1 MTRTVRRTLTLPNP
15 AGKTY
20 TAPNPAGKTYTERQN
35 DLLSEQSFAK
45 KLNRLMVAKGWR
57 QTDLAKATW
66 GDKVDEKTGKRVVNN
81 RDRLSNYINGK
92 QFPDPVNLTL
102 LANALGVSEAEL
114 APDLTAELVE
124 REEPEVYLQ
133 QVAGHSGQLFNMKKL
148 LPSSTVL
155 KILTILEQD
164 RDLIDQVNSGTRRP
178 ARSAQPAH
186 NRGGDDLAG
195 VFDTYPETV
204 R

>member
-20 TAPNPAGKTYTERQN
+20 TERQH
-35 DLLSEQSFAK
+35 DLLGEQSFAK

-57 QTDLAKATW
+57 QTDLAAAAW
-66 GDKVDEKTGKRVVNN
+66 GKSPDKKTGLLVANN

-92 QFPDPVNLTL
+92 QFPDPVNLKL
-102 LANALGVSEAEL
+102 LADALGVSEAEL
-114 APDLTAELVE
+114 APDLTVDLVE
-124 REEPEVYLQ
+124 REEPEMYLQ
-133 QVAGHSGQLFNMKKL
+133 QVAGHGGQLFTMKKM

-164 RDLIDQVNSGTRRP
+164 RDKIDDVNRGIRRP
-178 ARSAQPAH
+178 PARKTERDQYD
-186 NRGGDDLAG
+186 RGGDDLAG
-195 VFDTYPETV
+195 ALDIYPETV